1 MGSRNKLVL
10 AMALAILI
18 LGGSAAA
25 DAPSAPPDAPG
36 PQEVLAFLNQ
46 TIDWH
51 HRLAAQEQLTSDAAD
66 VAFFSDARQSANQVL
81 RLAFEFARADAQLLS
96 ASSTPQAAPAT
107 APAQYQSLYAAAGA
121 QAAQVRQTQ
130 SEVDTLQRK
139 LATARGPQRRDLQ
152 SALDETRSELAL
164 AQTRDQTLRDILEF
178 VNGAGPAGETGSF
191 SEQID
196 ELQRSLPELAAEP
209 DAAARAGSQPSS
221 SLMEASAARQPSS
234 MLGLAADLFTLNRKM
249 HALDRDLQA
258 TDALAASS
266 RKLRMPFLAALGQMH
281 HRGDQLAQQA
291 DSSDPAQL
299 EQEKRDL
306 DTLTANFKQ
315 TAAVLLP
322 LSKQAILLAS
332 FESGLQRW
340 RSAVRDEYAAELRS
354 LVLRLVLL
362 ALALALA
369 VGLAELWR
377 RATFRYV
384 HDPRRRYQ
392 FLLMRRIA
400 LWCVIVL
407 TITFSLASEIGSLAT
422 FAGLITAGVALALQS
437 VILAVA
443 GYFFL
448 IGKYGVRVGD
458 RVQIGDVTGEVV
470 DIGLVRLHLLELAGG
485 GPTGRVVA
493 FSNSV
498 VFQPNASFF
507 KQIPGTSFVRHEVR
521 LILAPESDY
530 RVAEKRMLRAVETV
544 YAGYRERIEQQHRQ
558 MERSLSLPVDVPRP
572 QSLLRLTQ
580 AGLEVVIRYPVELEN
595 AGEIDDRI
603 TRELLDALGQT
614 PRLRLVGSGIPNIQP
629 VMDDPAPTQRVV
641 NS

>member
-1 MGSRNKLVL
+1 MV
-10 AMALAILI
+10 ATALLLLI
-18 LGGSAAA
+18 LGGGAAA

-36 PQEVLAFLNQ
+36 PREVLAFLNQ
-46 TIDWH
+46 GIDWH
-51 HRLAAQEQLTSDAAD
+51 RRLAAQEQLAGDAAD
-66 VAFFSDARQSANQVL
+66 VAFFTDARQSSNQVL
-81 RLAFEFARADAQLLS
+81 SLAFEFARADAQLLS
-96 ASSTPQAAPAT
+96 TSSAPAAGPAT
-107 APAQYQSLYAAAGA
+107 VPAQYQSLYAAAAA
-121 QAAQVRQTQ
+121 QAAQVQQTQ
-130 SEVDTLQRK
+130 AEVDSLQKK
-139 LATARGPQRRDLQ
+139 LESARGSQRQNLQ
-152 SALDETRSELAL
+152 STLDETRSELTL
-164 AQTRDQTLRDILEF
+164 AQTRSQTLQDLLQF
-178 VNGAGPAGETGSF
+178 VNGAGPAGEQSTLAQ
-191 SEQID
+191 QID
-196 ELQRSLPELAAEP
+196 ELQRSVPELAAEP
-209 DAAARAGSQPSS
+209 AAAAKAGPQPSSS
-221 SLMEASAARQPSS
+221 SLMEAAAPHQPSS

-249 HALDRDLQA
+249 HALDGDLQA
-258 TDALAASS
+258 TDALATSS

-299 EQEKRDL
+299 QQEKREL
-306 DTLTANFKQ
+306 DALTADFKQ

-322 LSKQAILLAS
+322 LSKQAILLDS
-332 FESGLQRW
+332 CKSGLQRW
-340 RSAVRDEYAAELRS
+340 RGEVRDEYAAELRS

-407 TITFSLASEIGSLAT
+407 TVAFSLASEIGSLAT
-422 FAGLITAGVALALQS
+422 FAGLITAGLALALQS

-498 VFQPNASFF
+498 VFQPSASFF

-558 MERSLSLPVDVPRP
+558 MERTLSLPVEVPRP
-572 QSLLRLTQ
+572 QSRLRLTQ
-580 AGLEVVIRYPVELEN
+580 AGLEVVIRYPVEWES

-629 VMDDPAPTQRVV
+629 VMDDPAPAQRVV